1 MITIQYFPTLS
12 NKVRLF
18 FADSQ
23 MAFLPPWIFRRLVA
37 ELAGGGS
44 TPTSLEEDA
53 PKAQGTAGGD
63 GDNLGG

>member
-1 MITIQYFPTLS
+1 MIIIQYFPTLS

-23 MAFLPPWIFRRLVA
+23 MAFVPPWIFRRLVA
-37 ELAGGGS
+37 ELVGWGS

-53 PKAQGTAGGD
+53 PQAQGTGD
-63 GDNLGG
+63 VDNLGG